1 MARRHAVQLG
11 AWAAHGMWRWRFQ
24 SSAVSS
30 QQLLQFPA
38 ASLRNLS
45 PRRCQSSPRHGR
57 FQAGTLSRAPAAM
70 DLLNDHH
77 ALHFPAD
84 LASRAHSHHR
94 CGCSLLPT
102 SQSPPPACHFSGLAS
117 RPVERHCRCGAS
129 HKLWQCLQLAVPRI
143 VVKDVERVRSVM
155 PMSRAALRVVLAT
168 RVPRIASATHHR
180 RCEAVSSSL
189 TRAAL

>member
-102 SQSPPPACHFSGLAS
+102 SQSPPPAISAASLAGRSNATAAVGPLTSSGNA
-117 RPVERHCRCGAS
+117 
-129 HKLWQCLQLAVPRI
+129 
-143 VVKDVERVRSVM
+143 
-155 PMSRAALRVVLAT
+155 
-168 RVPRIASATHHR
+168 
-180 RCEAVSSSL
+180 SSL
-189 TRAAL
+189 LCRGSLSRMLRGSGA